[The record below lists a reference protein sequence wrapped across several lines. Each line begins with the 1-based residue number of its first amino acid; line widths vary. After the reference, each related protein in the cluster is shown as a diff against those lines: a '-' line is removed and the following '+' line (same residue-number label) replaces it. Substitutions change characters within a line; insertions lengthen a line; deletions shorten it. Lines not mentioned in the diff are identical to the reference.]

1 LFAIVIAYT
10 TVAPGSTAAGPV
22 LVATTSASP
31 VTSVVTRL
39 AALEPLLL
47 ETAAPAPAAALEGDK
62 GSVLGYTY
70 LELGVAQNDV
80 DDFDE
85 DVDIFYG
92 RASLNFLVFLYGFVG
107 YSNQSTDFADTDSDQ
122 YTLGLG
128 GHFGILPNLDLIGEV
143 GGIWNDVSS
152 DEDDLDGSEFGY
164 RISAG
169 ARYLLL
175 PWFSGGLELNAR
187 LGQINLDNQIASED
201 DAFFW
206 ALGVRAHFAKFLSV
220 GAEFE
225 QVEDDATI
233 LASLRF
239 SL

>member
-1 LFAIVIAYT
+1 MSLLACT
-10 TVAPGSTAAGPV
+10 LV
-22 LVATTSASP
+22 LTTSALPDAPSDTFATSP
-31 VTSVVTRL
+31 L
-39 AALEPLLL
+39 AGFLAP
-47 ETAAPAPAAALEGDK
+47 AAPAPAAALEGDK

-80 DDFDE
+80 DDFDD

-128 GHFGILPNLDLIGEV
+128 GHFGILPNLDLVGEV

-164 RISAG
+164 RLSAG
-169 ARYLLL
+169 ARYLAL

-187 LGQINLDNQIASED
+187 VGHIDLDNQIASD
-201 DAFFW
+201 DEAFFW
-206 ALGVRAHFAKFLSV
+206 ALGARAHFAKFLSV

-233 LASLRF
+233 LGSLRF